1 MLPVPIYIGVER
13 HLQFTWIQEKM
24 FLNCPLQLRLP
35 IVNYPTYSLM
45 RKCYAAVETGYQILD
60 VDGSEEMYDN
70 IIFCLHAPD
79 ALKVLGAEATLD
91 ELRILGAFKY
101 INR

>member
-1 MLPVPIYIGVER
+1 LPYF
-13 HLQFTWIQEKM
+13 FTHEKNVT
-24 FLNCPLQLRLP
+24 LL
-35 IVNYPTYSLM
+35 
-45 RKCYAAVETGYQILD
+45 ETGYRVSE
-60 VDGSEEMYDN
+60 VDGSEEMYDR

-79 ALKVLGAEATLD
+79 ALKVLGTEATHD